1 MKTFQYILWFIAGIL
16 LYSCAKED
24 AIDSELKT
32 YRRSYDS
39 TSTDPV
45 KKFEADYYYK
55 YDKVFITD
63 VDTVDYLFNFKYKN
77 NIFIEQA
84 EQNETH
90 LLAGIKLMKDLFL
103 DAYTPEFIKE
113 YFPFSLILGDD
124 ILDNTGYTTKQVDM
138 FVANSFIALNIGK
151 MTQNLNTGERKQ
163 LSAKLHKAL
172 LVDICW
178 KNTKSINLDQFFK
191 HTESTYGKKQNKE
204 LSQEELYE
212 AGYINPDPSTF
223 FNTIFPTKNS
233 DIQDWISFILQTP
246 QEELTKIINTYD
258 LMKAKYQSLDEALK
272 NFGIDYR
279 TLIK

>member
-151 MTQNLNTGERKQ
+151 MTQNLNTEERKQ

-178 KNTKSINLDQFFK
+178 QNTKSINLDQFFK

-204 LSQEELYE
+204 FTKEELYE

-223 FNTIFPTKNS
+223 FHTIFPTKNS
-233 DIQDWISFILQTP
+233 DIQDWINFILLTP
-246 QEELTKIINTYD
+246 QEELTEIINTYD
-258 LMKAKYQSLDEALK
+258 LMKVKYQSLDETLK